1 MQTESNLQL
10 AVSFLQFDGPLDL
23 LLSLIRRNEYPIDNL
38 PIVAI
43 TGEFLAYVREAESLD
58 MDLGAEFMETASW
71 LVLLKSRS
79 LLPRDAPTEAQQEL
93 REAVQKYQLDRRN
106 WRKRRSCSAVCDRTA
121 RVCRQPEPLPGEGW
135 KRLTR
140 SRPPTAA
147 DVVRKVRSAI
157 ASARAAASFSIGE
170 AQAAT
175 VAEQREW
182 IFEQTARFPAGTAL
196 STDIW
201 FAVQTSTAARASLFL
216 ALLELARSG
225 HILIYQARPYAVLLV
240 KALTHDTAVTVPD
253 GFVYG
258 SA

>member
-1 MQTESNLQL
+1 MQTESTLQL
-10 AVSFLQFDGPLDL
+10 AVSFPQFDGPLDL

-43 TGEFLAYVREAESLD
+43 TSEFLAYVREAESLD

-79 LLPRDAPTEAQQEL
+79 LLPRDASTEAQQEL
-93 REAVQKYQLDRRN
+93 REAVQKYQLDQEELEKPKKLLSGLRSSRPRVPAAGAPPGRR
-106 WRKRRSCSAVCDRTA
+106 VEEIDE
-121 RVCRQPEPLPGEGW
+121 EP
-135 KRLTR
+135 
-140 SRPPTAA
+140 PPTAA

-182 IFEQTARFPAGTAL
+182 ILAQTAQFPAGTTL

-201 FAVQTSTAARASLFL
+201 FAVQTSISARASLFL
-216 ALLELARSG
+216 ALLELARTR
-225 HILIYQARPYAVLLV
+225 HILIHQARPYAVILV
-240 KALTHDTAVTVPD
+240 KAIIQDTAVTVPD
-253 GFVYG
+253 GFVYD

>member
-1 MQTESNLQL
+1 MQTESTSQL
-10 AVSFLQFDGPLDL
+10 TVSLPQFDGPLDL

-43 TGEFLAYVREAESLD
+43 TSEFLAYVRAAESLD

-93 REAVQKYQLDRRN
+93 REAVQKYQLDQEELEKTKKLLSGLRSNRPRVPAAGAAPGRR
-106 WRKRRSCSAVCDRTA
+106 VEEIDE
-121 RVCRQPEPLPGEGW
+121 EP
-135 KRLTR
+135 
-140 SRPPTAA
+140 PPTAA
-147 DVVRKVRSAI
+147 DVVRRVRSAI

-182 IFEQTARFPAGTAL
+182 ILLQTTQFPAGTAI

-201 FAVQTSTAARASLFL
+201 FAVQTSITARASLFL
-216 ALLELARSG
+216 ALLELARTG
-225 HILIYQARPYAVLLV
+225 YILIHQARPCAVILV
-240 KALTHDTAVTVPD
+240 RALNHDTAGTVPD
-253 GFVYG
+253 GFVYD

>member
-1 MQTESNLQL
+1 VQTESNLQL

-93 REAVQKYQLDRRN
+93 REAVQKYQLDQEELEKTKKLLSGLRSNRPRVPAAGAASGRR
-106 WRKRRSCSAVCDRTA
+106 VEEIDE
-121 RVCRQPEPLPGEGW
+121 EP
-135 KRLTR
+135 
-140 SRPPTAA
+140 PPTAA